1 MTSYAATVP
10 IVGRPASVGRLVNR
24 NFMLLCQS
32 QLVSH
37 FGNQAFA
44 IAITFWTASA
54 THSATMT
61 GLVLMAGVLP
71 VVLLGPLTGTYV
83 DRHRSPLRI
92 IVTCDLVS
100 GVAVT
105 LFALRLLV
113 RPDTMRPS
121 LLFAI
126 ALLVG
131 ISNAF
136 LDPAVNAVVPD
147 LVPRDR
153 IEGANAFRQSS
164 RQITVLT
171 AQGVGGILYVIVGPA
186 MLFLADGLSFLV
198 AAACELMIRRPHC
211 GSRSADCG
219 SFLKQTADGFR
230 YVAAQPGLI
239 AFLIAVAIF
248 NALLMPMSVLLP
260 VFATVYLGAGAEW
273 YGFLLAAIGGGALA
287 GSALAGMTRV
297 TGAARG
303 SLLVAAFA
311 LLAIALAALGQ
322 TRAPGIALAI
332 AFLTGVLSGLINVL
346 VLSILQRRTPAGL
359 LGRVLGLHAMMARAL
374 VPIGMVG
381 GGAVADLTGRNVPL
395 VFAICGG
402 LALFS
407 VLLLTMRRTTRAYLA
422 SA

>member
-10 IVGRPASVGRLVNR
+10 MIGRPATAGRLVTR
-24 NFMLLCQS
+24 NFMMLWQS

-44 IAITFWTASA
+44 IAMTFWTASA

-61 GLVLMAGVLP
+61 GMVLMGGVLP
-71 VVLLGPLTGTYV
+71 VVLLGPLTGTLV

-92 IVTCDLVS
+92 VVTCDLAS

-105 LFALRLLV
+105 LFALGLLV
-113 RPDTMRPS
+113 RPDMMRPS

-126 ALLVG
+126 ALFVG
-131 ISNAF
+131 VSNAF
-136 LDPAVNAVVPD
+136 LEPAINALVPD
-147 LVPRDR
+147 LVPRDH

-171 AQGVGGILYVIVGPA
+171 AQGVGGILYVLVGPA
-186 MLFLADGLSFLV
+186 MLFLIDGLSFLFAGV
-198 AAACELMIRRPHC
+198 GELMIRPPHR
-211 GSRSADCG
+211 GLENADYG
-219 SFLKQTADGFR
+219 SFFKQMADGFR
-230 YVAAQPGLI
+230 YVVAQPGMI
-239 AFLIAVAIF
+239 AFLIAVAVF

-260 VFATVYLGAGAEW
+260 VFASAYL
-273 YGFLLAAIGGGALA
+273 GGGALA
-287 GSALAGMTRV
+287 GSALAGMTRA

-322 TRAPGIALAI
+322 IRAPWVALAI
-332 AFLTGVLSGLINVL
+332 TFLTGVLSGLINVF
-346 VLSILQRRTPAGL
+346 VLSILQRRTPTDL
-359 LGRVLGLHAMMARAL
+359 RGRVLGLHAMMARAL
-374 VPIGMVG
+374 VPIGMIG

-395 VFAICGG
+395 VFGICGG